1 MRITVKLGELLQQT
15 VAQPEINLELDE
27 PATLADALA
36 QLYACFPELAHELR
50 PGGKTRSGLPYHFFV
65 NRRLVSEAQIT
76 TLPLRDRDTV
86 HILSPAAGG

>member
-15 VAQPEINLELDE
+15 VAQHEISLELDE

-36 QLYACFPELAHELR
+36 QLHSRFPELAHELL
-50 PGGKTRSGLPYHFFV
+50 PGGRTRSGLPYHFFV
-65 NRRLVSEAQIT
+65 NRRLVSEAKMASHH
-76 TLPLRDRDTV
+76 LRDGDIV

>member
-15 VAQPEINLELDE
+15 IAQSEIDLELSE
-27 PATLADALA
+27 SATLADALA
-36 QLYACFPELAHELR
+36 QLYVRFPKLAQELP

-65 NRRLVSEAQIT
+65 NRRLVPEA
-76 TLPLRDRDTV
+76 TLTSHRLRDGDTL